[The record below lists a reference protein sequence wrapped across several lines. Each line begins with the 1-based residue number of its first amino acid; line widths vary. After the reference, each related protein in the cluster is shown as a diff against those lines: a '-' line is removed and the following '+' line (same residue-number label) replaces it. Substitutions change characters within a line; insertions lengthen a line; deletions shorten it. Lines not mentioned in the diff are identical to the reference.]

1 MEKALLVDVADVSAV
16 GTGKVG
22 DEVAA
27 TARERAVT
35 LGLVQARAVQSQV
48 ASLITT
54 VKAEY

>member
-48 ASLITT
+48 ASFITT